1 MKDLRQTARKLYNT
15 ALASGV
21 KFPRRWSK
29 PMIVRACSAT
39 LMLNNTPDSFD
50 EDSALNYLRAKY
62 GTKESGKDR
71 TKKKRRKTAEEP
83 QPSASSSRKSP
94 RKRSAKDTPHG
105 GGNPETSQD
114 FIPKKYEIVAVEENR
129 PLVEAIREMGA
140 LYFRRNEPRKG
151 VSYMNAVKSLRT
163 CPHVITD
170 KESAMALRGVGPSV
184 GKYIEEFIKTGD
196 VQHYEEL
203 RSSAPKK

>member
-1 MKDLRQTARKLYNT
+1 
-15 ALASGV
+15 
-21 KFPRRWSK
+21 
-29 PMIVRACSAT
+29 
-39 LMLNNTPDSFD
+39 MLNNTPDSFD

-71 TKKKRRKTAEEP
+71 PKKKRRKTAEAP
-83 QPSASSSRKSP
+83 QPSASSSRKSL

-151 VSYMNAVKSLRT
+151 GAEFSISNLPTTTLLVTNW
-163 CPHVITD
+163 
-170 KESAMALRGVGPSV
+170 
-184 GKYIEEFIKTGD
+184 YILLSQQFLT
-196 VQHYEEL
+196 
-203 RSSAPKK
+203 